1 MTIKSAYV
9 AVVLAPVPTTK
20 KKKKK
25 KKKMLKMCIPNV
37 FFCTKVCNAG

>member
-20 KKKKK
+20 KKK
-25 KKKMLKMCIPNV
+25 LKMCIPNV
-37 FFCTKVCNAG
+37 FFSTKVCNAG